1 MVVNQDD
8 ENACG
13 DYYLLNSKSKYEE
26 AQKLALLS
34 PADQL
39 VVKNHQI
46 EDSLLGPILGTQM
59 DWVPN
64 HT

>member
-8 ENACG
+8 KNACG
-13 DYYLLNSKSKYEE
+13 DYYLLNNKSKYEE

-39 VVKNHQI
+39 VVKNHQT
-46 EDSLLGPILGTQM
+46 EKGCRDPSFGTQK
-59 DWVPN
+59 DWVPH